1 MEICTQ
7 LPKSICTPKDG
18 ATRHNWD
25 RTTESLV
32 DQASATWRRHEQPLR
47 GRKVAVG
54 LAAKWPANSRVQR
67 QDTRGVPKYKF
78 AQQAHLVTLHGGVVL
93 AMAKVREAYWVPRL
107 CHLVKRARRNC
118 WGCKRFRAHAY
129 QSPPPG
135 NLPSTRMQGCRPFQ
149 VIGVD
154 FLGPI
159 CYQSKAKTESKAY
172 LALYGCSLTRAV
184 HLDLLK
190 SLEASST

>member
-1 MEICTQ
+1 MEIYTQ

-18 ATRHNWD
+18 ATRHDWD
-25 RTTESLV
+25 TTTESLV
-32 DQASATWRRHEQPLR
+32 DQASTTWRRDERPLW
-47 GRKVAVG
+47 GRQVAVG

-107 CHLVKRARRNC
+107 RHLVKRARRNC

-135 NLPSTRMQGCRPFQ
+135 NLPSTRTQGCRPFQ

-154 FLGPI
+154 FPGP
-159 CYQSKAKTESKAY
+159 SVT
-172 LALYGCSLTRAV
+172 SLKLRRRARHTWRYTGV
-184 HLDLLK
+184 AWQ
-190 SLEASST
+190 EQFT